1 VQGSLRRGE
10 DEVVHQTAVAAERLD
25 PHAGR
30 TTAPRPPHAV
40 RGHCGR
46 QRARMPS
53 AAPRS
58 ANLDLVRSIYA
69 DWERGDFSSA
79 EVQRTRLLNQIQAL
93 HAGAPVA
100 LRERIGEGTGR
111 QLERRLARMHARK
124 DTEPGERALLGVMR
138 DMAARSRA
146 LTVDVARYEREL
158 TELVRSRSIR
168 KTGSTTEGEGFEPS
182 SEGNPPKRFS
192 SVPHAH
198 LTARRNWADGSQGRP
213 WGRKWGRQQAHS
225 PSKYASSKT
234 AASPSLPGNRCP

>member
-10 DEVVHQTAVAAERLD
+10 DEVIHQTAVAAERLD

-158 TELVRSRSIR
+158 TELVRSLDPQNRLYNGGGGIR
-168 KTGSTTEGEGFEPS
+168 TLVGGKPPETVFECPARPS
-182 SEGNPPKRFS
+182 DSPPQLGGW
-192 SVPHAH
+192 VP
-198 LTARRNWADGSQGRP
+198 GPPVG
-213 WGRKWGRQQAHS
+213 
-225 PSKYASSKT
+225 
-234 AASPSLPGNRCP
+234 